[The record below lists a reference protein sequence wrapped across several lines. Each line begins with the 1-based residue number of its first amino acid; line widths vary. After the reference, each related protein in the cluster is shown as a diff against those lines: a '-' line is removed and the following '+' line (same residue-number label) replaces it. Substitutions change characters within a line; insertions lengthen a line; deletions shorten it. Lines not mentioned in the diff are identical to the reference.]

1 MAEITYVSKTPS
13 QIRKEVVG
21 LDEIPNKIRFLVEAA
36 PNLNSK
42 IATLQKFYPSVEIA
56 EDGNFLV
63 QDKDGT
69 KYQLDNK
76 KKFTAGDLIDI

>member
-1 MAEITYVSKTPS
+1 MPEITYVSKTPS

-21 LDEIPNKIRFLVEAA
+21 LDEVPNKIRFLVEAA

-42 IATLQKFYPSVEIA
+42 ITTLQKFYPSVEIA

-63 QDKDGT
+63 QDKHGI
-69 KYQLDNK
+69 Q
-76 KKFTAGDLIDI
+76 